1 MQHFF
6 LLNTKHQSGVH
17 FFQQLLHDSPL
28 PIDTYT
34 QCYINM
40 LASIFNLCQRTSVR
54 PYCFILLHETINIY
68 FYVLFWCLFTLSN
81 WLACIIGGAYFAY
94 LVYVEYIE
102 TNTRTL
108 IYLHF
113 IFNHFICSNYKLY
126 VIPFSFLFKILRKL
140 NYSNIN
146 LNFRYYTFVRK

>member
-1 MQHFF
+1 MPLANATFF

-54 PYCFILLHETINIY
+54 PYCFILLHETINMY
-68 FYVLFWCLFTLSN
+68 FYVLFGVFSHYQ
-81 WLACIIGGAYFAY
+81 IGLHALLEVHIFLTWDMWSILKQIQGH
-94 LVYVEYIE
+94 LYIY
-102 TNTRTL
+102 
-108 IYLHF
+108 I
-113 IFNHFICSNYKLY
+113 
-126 VIPFSFLFKILRKL
+126 SFLTI
-140 NYSNIN
+140 SDVQIT
-146 LNFRYYTFVRK
+146 NFM